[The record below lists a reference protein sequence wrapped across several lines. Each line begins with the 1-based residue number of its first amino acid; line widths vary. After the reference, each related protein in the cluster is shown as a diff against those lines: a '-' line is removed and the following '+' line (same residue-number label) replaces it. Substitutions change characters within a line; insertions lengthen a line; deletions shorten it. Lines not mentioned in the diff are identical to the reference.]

1 MQRYEAEDVYEADDG
16 PYIAYEDIEDLID
29 QVDGVMGDVD
39 KALAQ
44 DWTTPMNMSYSTL
57 EEIADVLR
65 QIQEFR
71 CD

>member
-1 MQRYEAEDVYEADDG
+1 MMDG
-16 PYIAYEDIEDLID
+16 EVSSYLRGCNSILNSYQDIEDLID

-39 KALAQ
+39 KILAQ
-44 DWTTPMNMSYSTL
+44 DWTAPMNMSYSTL

-65 QIQEFR
+65 QIQELR